1 MEQGPLPQLVQI
13 NPRPWLSGCVG
24 LCALL
29 ASVLLRFPLQA
40 QAELPPANPAVW
52 RLTSQGCTHAPTV
65 RRQTAFRVAGVDG
78 LVTALHGVVD
88 CTTISAQRADGSL
101 VLPDL
106 TVAAVDLDHDLALLW
121 TAALAT
127 WPQAGITP
135 TSLDHAATLTASL
148 QIIGYPRG
156 LENQERTPVAGP
168 LAIASLDEAIPDEE
182 EPVAFVRRKSPL
194 ITINVLTLPA
204 LLLPGHAGAPI
215 LDEAGQLVAV
225 AAGGLRTEAGDR
237 SWGILWDEVSLQ
249 DAIQPEVQAKLARL
263 ADDDPTSS
271 LGFSSIYPQPANEP
285 TEFAL
290 YTVHVAD
297 RGAAAIADAAVT
309 LADAH
314 GYVVAVTD
322 SEGFALFKL
331 DPALDYTASTVL
343 VEAVGYQAVRRY
355 APDPARQR
363 AIAEFRLARVVPTPT
378 ATPIALPT
386 VTASP
391 TAFSI
396 QMCQFA
402 LIVLDGRND
411 EPVQRAEVTV
421 TLADLSD
428 TGYTDSDGY
437 YRSQLPC
444 TQPQG
449 SPLQIHIRAPGYEP
463 FDRMLVHTTEA
474 KEILLAAS
482 VTPTPTA
489 SPTPNIP
496 PTMTPTV
503 RPTPCEMQSNPYAIT
518 PRQARQ
524 IGCPAQGFVPARGV
538 LVQQFAGG
546 LMIVFDDLADDD
558 FQARGK
564 QRKSYV
570 LANDGRAWRVYF
582 DSDDV
587 PQLTSSNPDD
597 WYSCEQAPGLDPAT
611 SGVPWR
617 GFGLIWCTYP
627 QIRQALGAVVANEV
641 KTTASFQSYYLGRAF
656 QIADQAAIYLV
667 YLDADESTINDQYLT
682 GTWALADGGSAVTT
696 AATPRATATS
706 VSSTLF
712 QASVAI
718 VCDDTKGQ
726 VWFAGTVTRQ
736 GQPLNGYRVL
746 FKSAKVPG
754 DEPATAPVITG
765 PHPDHPVW
773 APGYYEHLVD
783 AASWQAKPK
792 SLQIW
797 LTDGNGKKVSDDAL
811 WQTEGAGGQC
821 NKAVVDFV
829 LR

>member
-1 MEQGPLPQLVQI
+1 MEQGSLTQIVQRNARAWQSSLV
-13 NPRPWLSGCVG
+13 GFV
-24 LCALL
+24 ALL
-29 ASVLLRFPLQA
+29 VSALFIFPLQA
-40 QAELPPANPAVW
+40 QSELNPANPHIL
-52 RLTSQGCTHAPTV
+52 RLTSKGCTHAPTV
-65 RRQTAFRVAGVDG
+65 RRQTAFRVAGVTG

-88 CTTISAQRADGSL
+88 CTTISALSDDGSL

-106 TVAAVDLDHDLALLW
+106 TLAAVDLEHDMALLW
-121 TAALAT
+121 SATLAT
-127 WPQAGITP
+127 LPQAGLTP
-135 TSLDHAATLTASL
+135 ARLDHAAMLTAPL
-148 QIIGYPRG
+148 QIVGYPLG
-156 LENQERTPVAGP
+156 LEKQDRTTIARVR
-168 LAIASLDEAIPDEE
+168 AIESLDDTIPDNE
-182 EPVAFVRRKSPL
+182 EPIAFVRRKSPL
-194 ITINVLTLPA
+194 ITIDVLNFQA
-204 LLLPGHAGAPI
+204 QLLPGHAGAPL
-215 LDEAGQLVAV
+215 LDEHDQLVAV
-225 AAGGLRTEAGDR
+225 ADGGRRGETVEQ
-237 SWGILWDEVSLQ
+237 SWGILWDDVRLQ
-249 DAIQPEVQAKLARL
+249 DAAQPTIQAKLTRL
-263 ADDDPTSS
+263 ADDDPAQA
-271 LGFSSIYPQPANEP
+271 LAFSSTYPAPASD
-285 TEFAL
+285 TTGFTV

-297 RGAAAIADAAVT
+297 RNYAAIADAEVT
-309 LADAH
+309 LAYPH
-314 GYVVAVTD
+314 GYEVAFTD
-322 SEGFALFKL
+322 SKGFALFKL
-331 DPALDYTASTVL
+331 NPTIDYTASTVL
-343 VEAVGYQAVRRY
+343 VEADGYQAVRRH
-355 APDPARQR
+355 ATDPAQQSS
-363 AIAEFRLARVVPTPT
+363 IAEFRLERVVPTATTTPTPLPT
-378 ATPIALPT
+378 ATPTP
-386 VTASP
+386 
-391 TAFSI
+391 FST

-402 LIVLDGRND
+402 FIVLDASND
-411 EPVQRAEVTV
+411 EPIRRAEVTV
-421 TLADLSD
+421 TLADLPD

-449 SPLQIHIRAPGYEP
+449 SPLRLHIRAPGYEP
-463 FDRMLVHTTEA
+463 LDRTLVHAIEA
-474 KEILLAAS
+474 KEILLTAS

-489 SPTPNIP
+489 SPTPHIP
-496 PTMTPTV
+496 PTMTPTA
-503 RPTPCEMQSNPYAIT
+503 RPTPCDTQSNPYAIT

-524 IGCPAQGFVPARGV
+524 IGCPGQAFVPTRGV
-538 LVQQFAGG
+538 VVQQFEGG
-546 LMIVFDDLADDD
+546 LMIVFDDPVNDD
-558 FQARGK
+558 FQAPGK

-587 PQLTSSNPDD
+587 PQITSSNPDD
-597 WYSCEQAPGLDPAT
+597 WYSCEAAPGVDPAA

-627 QIRQALGAVVANEV
+627 QIRQALGWVLENEV

-656 QIADQAAIYLV
+656 QLADQAEIYLV
-667 YLDADESTINDQYLT
+667 YLDADETTIDDQYLT
-682 GTWALADGGSAVTT
+682 GTWELHGGGGGVTPD
-696 AATPRATATS
+696 ATPRVSVTS
-706 VSSTLF
+706 TSSTLF

-726 VWFAGTVTRQ
+726 VWFAGTVTRK
-736 GQPLNGYRVL
+736 GQPVNGYRVL

-811 WQTEGAGGQC
+811 WQTEGATGKC